1 MEHWN
6 GFKIKSAPVQS
17 NKITATLAIDTP
29 EGCFSSSISH
39 LTMAPYDTKSCGRR
53 LVPLIIDQLA
63 LERPCETWISVPKS
77 RDIKDGFRNVSY
89 WALANAVNRL
99 SWWIESRLG
108 RSTNFETLAYIGA
121 NDARYFIILAAAMK
135 TGYKV
140 S

>member
-1 MEHWN
+1 
-6 GFKIKSAPVQS
+6 
-17 NKITATLAIDTP
+17 
-29 EGCFSSSISH
+29 
-39 LTMAPYDTKSCGRR
+39 MAPYDTTSCGRR
-53 LVPLIIDQLA
+53 LIPLIIDQLA

-140 S
+140 SQERWQRGGAALMQAVGFLQFPSKQPRRPFELDGSNTM